1 MITLSDILPVA
12 KYAISILIIAVIVLA
27 PAWLARKTGKN
38 KQDMILVR
46 LASWIFG
53 WTGIGWLWSLFWAS
67 KK

>member
-1 MITLSDILPVA
+1 MITTPDIL
-12 KYAISILIIAVIVLA
+12 LIIKYILAFCIVTVIVLA
-27 PAWLARKTGKN
+27 PAWLARQTGKN

-53 WTGIGWLWSLFWAS
+53 WTIIGWLWSLFWSS

>member
-27 PAWLARKTGKN
+27 PAWLARQTGKN
-38 KQDMILVR
+38 KQDMILVH